1 MLVFKPEAEIY
12 IRTGKTDMR
21 KQINGLAALIQ
32 NDMKKSP
39 FGGAY
44 YLFCGRGR
52 RTIKLLYWDRSGFAL
67 WQKKLEKHRFPWP
80 EEETQARKVTAEQIG
95 WLLAGID
102 FFQAHEE
109 LRFSRV

>member
-12 IRTGKTDMR
+12 IRTGRTDMR
-21 KQINGLAALIQ
+21 KQINGLAALVQ
-32 NDMKKSP
+32 NDMKRSP
-39 FGGAY
+39 FAGAY

-52 RTIKLLYWDRSGFAL
+52 RTLKLLYWDRSGFAL

-80 EEETQARKVTAEQIG
+80 EEESTAHRLTAEQIG